1 MAYVACGYRHTLAI
15 SDEGA
20 LFAFGWNA
28 CVASLRTRNRPHH
41 ATDTVQHATELDA
54 SCNSVVAALFAFGSH
69 CRSALRHCGT
79 AARLCNAVSTHGPEL
94 SMRQSTK
101 HFLASAFVCA
111 QLRATRHQRKYGFDS
126 LSMMRKGTIGSCTRT
141 AVMRRVVAI
150 VCVWAASSS
159 CAHEQRPWL
168 MRAQMRCHS
177 MAE

>member
-1 MAYVACGYRHTLAI
+1 MALRQIDLGRARMAYVACGYRHTLAI

-126 LSMMRKGTIGSCTRT
+126 LSMDAQGNDRELHSYRCH
-141 AVMRRVVAI
+141 
-150 VCVWAASSS
+150 ASSRS
-159 CAHEQRPWL
+159 NRLRVGGFVVLCA
-168 MRAQMRCHS
+168 
-177 MAE
+177 